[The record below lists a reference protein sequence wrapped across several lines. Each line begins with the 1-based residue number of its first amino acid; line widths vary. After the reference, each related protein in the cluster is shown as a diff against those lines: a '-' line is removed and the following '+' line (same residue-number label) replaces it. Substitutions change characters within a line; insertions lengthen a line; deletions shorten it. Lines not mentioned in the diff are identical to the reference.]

1 MQSCMNLYRASAEQ
15 CSNYG
20 LSVPMHLPIS
30 LSERKISLFFL
41 ASLLYFR
48 TMIVWLL
55 CVSVHFSGER
65 FIALIKSNRPV
76 LGAKETDD

>member
-1 MQSCMNLYRASAEQ
+1 MRAEQ
-15 CSNYG
+15 ERRVQQP
-20 LSVPMHLPIS
+20 LLMIRQLLKAES
-30 LSERKISLFFL
+30 LSSIHKRAPQRSQQKSCAKLC
-41 ASLLYFR
+41 
-48 TMIVWLL
+48 VL